1 MKLPQVRHS
10 HVGVTP
16 EAPSTE
22 YAGAMA
28 GIIEFSGT
36 VLTGPDE
43 ERQGLW
49 SVDGRLT
56 FQRPPAAP
64 DAVIGGWVLP
74 GFVDAHCHIGLGP
87 GGGVP
92 DGLIEDQ
99 ARADRDAGTLL
110 VRDAGTASD
119 TRWVQ
124 QRPDLPRLIR
134 AGRHIARSRRYLR
147 DFAVEVEPGGLV
159 EAVRKQARAG
169 DGWVKL
175 VGDWIDRD
183 AGDLAPSFP
192 DAVVRDAVQAAHD
205 EGARVTAHCFAE
217 DTLDQMLDAGI
228 DCIEHAT
235 GLLPRHLPRLVAQRV
250 PIVPTLINIDTFP
263 AIARQAETK
272 FPRYAA
278 HMRALWERR
287 AERVL
292 EAFEAGVR
300 IYAGTDAGSVIRHG
314 RIADEIL
321 SLHRAGLPP
330 VAALDAACWG
340 ARDWLGAD
348 RLSEGASADVV
359 VCRQDPRRMPSTVAA
374 LQNVVLRGVLVR

>member
-1 MKLPQVRHS
+1 
-10 HVGVTP
+10 
-16 EAPSTE
+16 
-22 YAGAMA
+22 MA

-49 SVDGRLT
+49 SIDGRLT
-56 FQRPPAAP
+56 FRRPLTAP
-64 DAVIGGWVLP
+64 DAVMGGWVLP

-87 GGGVP
+87 GGSVP
-92 DGLIEDQ
+92 DSVIEEQ
-99 ARADRDAGTLL
+99 ARANRDAGTLL
-110 VRDAGTASD
+110 VRDAGAASD

-124 QRPDLPRLIR
+124 QRPDLPRLVR

-147 DFAVEVEPGGLV
+147 GLALEVEPGGLV

-217 DTLDQMLDAGI
+217 NTLDQMLDAGI

-235 GLLPRHLPRLVAQRV
+235 GLLPRHLPRLAAQGV
-250 PIVPTLINIDTFP
+250 PIVPTLINVDTFP
-263 AIARQAETK
+263 GIACQAEPK

-287 AERVL
+287 AERVV

-300 IYAGTDAGSVIRHG
+300 IYAGTDAGSVLGHG
-314 RIADEIL
+314 RIAEEIL

-340 ARDWLGAD
+340 ARAWLGAD
-348 RLSEGASADVV
+348 GLSEGASADVV
-359 VCRQDPRRMPSTVAA
+359 VCREDPRKAPSAVAA
-374 LQNVVLRGVLVR
+374 LQNIVLRGEVVR